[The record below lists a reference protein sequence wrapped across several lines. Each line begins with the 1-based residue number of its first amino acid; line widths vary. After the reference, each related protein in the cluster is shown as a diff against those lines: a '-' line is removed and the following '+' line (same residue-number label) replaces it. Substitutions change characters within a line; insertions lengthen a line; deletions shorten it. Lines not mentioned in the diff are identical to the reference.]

1 MMNIQVLPLSPPHEK
16 LQETLE
22 VEEEEEE
29 EKKKVKFCLPTL
41 QTDMEE
47 EEDKD
52 EDKEEKEENLCSP
65 NIDIHAHIV
74 PDTILVA
81 LLNRDQEMKELVQ
94 HNQPFF
100 KSIQLQLGKKE
111 WHTLE
116 EILYSPRQQ
125 YNDYQWMMKI
135 KGYLN
140 RIPTSFITF
149 KDLVGCMMVEDD
161 DNNNN
166 SNNEEKA
173 YNEPTFFQHINVC
186 HIRQYPEK
194 LNDFKSSYPQF
205 FINCQQVLSKKAM
218 TTLESTLFTP
228 TSSLSDQQWKSIINQ
243 ILSCHQNLMD
253 QLKEIIAYEINDD

>member
-16 LQETLE
+16 LQEPLE

-29 EKKKVKFCLPTL
+29 KKRVKFCLPTL

-47 EEDKD
+47 EEEEK
-52 EDKEEKEENLCSP
+52 EKEENLCSP
-65 NIDIHAHIV
+65 NIDIHAHMV

-111 WHTLE
+111 WHTFE
-116 EILYSPRQQ
+116 KILYSPRQQ

-149 KDLVGCMMVEDD
+149 KDLVGCMMVEDGED
-161 DNNNN
+161 ED
-166 SNNEEKA
+166 EEKA
-173 YNEPTFFQHINVC
+173 HSEPTFFQHINVC
-186 HIRQYPEK
+186 HIRHYPEK

-218 TTLESTLFTP
+218 ATLESTLFTP
-228 TSSLSDQQWKSIINQ
+228 SSSLSDQQWKSIINQ